1 MRGTSTVSTCGIDM
15 LHESLYRL
23 SYRYR
28 TDEPV
33 LYRYCTG
40 ITGIPYTVLAQS
52 PRAYPREQDVLE
64 SPIASTRGI
73 RSFVPS

>member
-40 ITGIPYTVLAQS
+40 ITGIPYCTQCWRN
-52 PRAYPREQDVLE
+52 PRARTRENKTCSKAQ
-64 SPIASTRGI
+64 
-73 RSFVPS
+73 

>member
-1 MRGTSTVSTCGIDM
+1 MRGTSTVVSTCGIDM

-40 ITGIPYTVLAQS
+40 ITGIPYTELAQS
-52 PRAYPREQDVLE
+52 PRARTRENKTCSKAQ
-64 SPIASTRGI
+64 
-73 RSFVPS
+73 